1 MRNAIEQSEFSDII
15 THAFY
20 IEKFNLIG
28 IVVEGKSQ
36 IIFYDAETC
45 KRTTTYIDIKE
56 TQSKIDKMEFNLL
69 EKKADEMLQKRE
81 EEKKLKILIHQEKL
95 KKKGINN
102 LYYNAMSNS
111 SQSNEKDIDNDSRKL
126 NRSDLFNKSNSRE
139 NKKEKHQN
147 YYMRTSTDT
156 PNKKMKDFHKK
167 LTVLCTCFVDEFN
180 LLFVSSSNN
189 IISAWKFVEQSFKNI
204 NTISESEKNAP
215 VVIKNSTIY
224 SCPLF
229 SANLPQNAMDWD
241 PVQKKLYSGQ
251 GDGKI
256 LVWDILKSKGK
267 EESHLDFKKAKEK
280 HDRESSRRSTDDLF
294 SEMEKSGTNTKNNF
308 RNSKKK

>member
-1 MRNAIEQSEFSDII
+1 
-15 THAFY
+15 
-20 IEKFNLIG
+20 
-28 IVVEGKSQ
+28 
-36 IIFYDAETC
+36 
-45 KRTTTYIDIKE
+45 
-56 TQSKIDKMEFNLL
+56 
-69 EKKADEMLQKRE
+69 
-81 EEKKLKILIHQEKL
+81 
-95 KKKGINN
+95 
-102 LYYNAMSNS
+102 
-111 SQSNEKDIDNDSRKL
+111 
-126 NRSDLFNKSNSRE
+126 
-139 NKKEKHQN
+139 
-147 YYMRTSTDT
+147 MRTSTDT
-156 PNKKMKDFHKK
+156 PNIKMKDFNKK

-204 NTISESEKNAP
+204 NTIIESEKNAP

-267 EESHLDFKKAKEK
+267 EESHLDFKNAKEK
-280 HDRESSRRSTDDLF
+280 HDRESSRRSTEDLF
-294 SEMEKSGTNTKNNF
+294 SEMEKRNTQIQKIILEII
-308 RNSKKK
+308 KKE